1 MGVKAADS
9 VVIRNIFY
17 MLAYATGTSGRDAR
31 STLASYMRDI
41 ETEDFS
47 NYINVLGIILVDAIN
62 MQRLRGFN
70 REYREVTE
78 RLGFIKGRVDLT
90 RTLAS
95 RSRGSVSSVCTYD
108 MLTEDTYMNRI
119 LKATSAYLLRV
130 SDLDPQLRKRLK
142 SALLYLSEVGDQN
155 PVTIEWSRLRYN
167 QLNQSYRFLMSICRM
182 ILEGKIAVDKTGAD
196 ERYPDLFS
204 EQRLSS
210 LFEHFVLEYYGRHH
224 GQLKPAAPYVD
235 YGIEEDNDL
244 LPRLHTDI
252 TLTGKN
258 SSLVIDTKCYGRILR
273 TNCERD
279 ILAPAHRNQ
288 ILSYVLHLG
297 AERENV
303 SGMLLYAQTTLDDP
317 LDIRWRE
324 LGHTFAAKSIDL
336 SVDFSNIAAQLDSI
350 AMEFDSDL
358 DTSVTQ

>member
-1 MGVKAADS
+1 MGIKAADS

-17 MLAYATGTSGRDAR
+17 MLAYATGTSGSDAR
-31 STLASYMRDI
+31 STLASNMRDI

-62 MQRLRGFN
+62 TQRLRGFN
-70 REYREVTE
+70 REYRSVTE
-78 RLGFIKGRVDLT
+78 RLGYIKGRIDLPQ
-90 RTLAS
+90 TLVS
-95 RSRGSVSSVCTYD
+95 RSRGSMSSVCTYD

-119 LKATSAYLLRV
+119 LRATGEYLLRI
-130 SDLDPQLRKRLK
+130 SGLDPQLRKRLK
-142 SALLYLSEVGDQN
+142 NALLYLSDVGEQN
-155 PVTIEWSRLRYN
+155 PITIEWNRLRYN
-167 QLNQSYRFLMSICRM
+167 QLNQSYRFLMSVCRM
-182 ILEGKIAVDKTGAD
+182 ILEGKIAVDKAGAD

-210 LFEHFVLEYYGRHH
+210 LFEHFVLEYFSKHH
-224 GQLKPAAPYVD
+224 KRLKPAAPYVD
-235 YGIEEDNDL
+235 YGIEESNDL

-258 SSLVIDTKCYGRILR
+258 SSLVIDTKCYGKILK

-297 AERENV
+297 AKRKNV
-303 SGMLLYAQTTLDDP
+303 SGMLLYAQTTLDYP

-324 LGHTFAAKSIDL
+324 LGHTFMARSIDL
-336 SVDFSNIAAQLDSI
+336 GVDFSSIAAQLDAI
-350 AMEFDSDL
+350 AMEFDSDQ
-358 DTSVTQ
+358 DAGAGH